1 MEIAQDFSTQSKWNL
16 STLLA
21 FRLCAIYFLLHIFP
35 FPLYYLGLIPG
46 LENLFSF
53 YYDGM
58 EILCVWTGKNILDI
72 PYEMYLGPTGSGDT
86 TKDYV
91 FEFVIIV
98 IALIG
103 TTIWSFIDLK
113 KANYNRLLQYVTVLV
128 RYYLITIMF
137 SYGFSKAFT
146 LQFSELSNFD
156 LIKTFG
162 DQSPMGLM
170 WNFMEYSDTYTRFS
184 GYAEIIAGILLIFR
198 RTVTFGAIMIIG
210 VMFNVFMMNMSYDIP
225 VKLYSGLLT
234 IMGVFLLAPD
244 IKRILNF
251 FILNKIVYPKTI
263 LPYFSNPKYQKA
275 VIIFKIIIIGYFLYN
290 NVDRSIERQEKWG
303 KKAPK
308 PALYGIYEVEE
319 FIQNNDTLLPLAT
332 DSIRWKRLIV
342 DKRSCGI
349 QTMDEKIIGFK
360 EETDTVS
367 KTLKLTSYADSTD
380 VRSFS
385 FKQKDSLFYFE
396 TVHKGDTLKIM
407 TKKKLREDFLLIS
420 RGFHWISERPFN
432 R

>member
-1 MEIAQDFSTQSKWNL
+1 MEITQELSTQPKWNL
-16 STLLA
+16 PTLLA
-21 FRLCAIYFLLHIFP
+21 FRFFTIYFFLHIFP

-53 YYDGM
+53 YYEGL
-58 EILCVWTGKNILDI
+58 EVLCVWTGKNILSI

-86 TKDYV
+86 TRDYV
-91 FEFVIIV
+91 FQFITVIIS
-98 IALIG
+98 LIG
-103 TTIWSFIDLK
+103 TIIWSFIHLK
-113 KANYNRLLQYVTVLV
+113 KDNYTQLLRYIRVLV
-128 RYYLITIMF
+128 RYYLIAIMF
-137 SYGFSKAFT
+137 SYGFSKVFT

-156 LIKTFG
+156 LIKPFG
-162 DQSPMGLM
+162 EISPMGLM

-198 RTVTFGAIMIIG
+198 KTVTFGAIMIIG

-234 IMGVFLLAPD
+234 AMGMFLLAPD

-251 FILNKIVYPKTI
+251 FILNRTIHPKTL
-263 LPYFSNPKYQKA
+263 LPYFTNLKYQK
-275 VIIFKIIIIGYFLYN
+275 VTIVFKVLIIGFFLYYN
-290 NVDRSIERQEKWG
+290 INRSIEGQEKWG

-319 FIQNNDTLLPLAT
+319 FIKNNDTLPPLVT
-332 DSIRWKRLIV
+332 DSIRWKRLVI
-342 DKRSCGI
+342 DKRSSGI
-349 QTMDEKIIGFK
+349 QTMDEKILKVK

-367 KTLKLTSYADSTD
+367 KTLNLISYSDSTD
-380 VRSFS
+380 IRRISY
-385 FKQKDSLFYFE
+385 KLKDSLFYFQ
-396 TVHKGDTLKIM
+396 TIYKGDTLKIT
-407 TKKKLREDFLLIS
+407 TKKRLREDFLLLN
-420 RGFHWISERPFN
+420 RGFHWINEKPFN